1 MPGSWTTLTPLT
13 FNAGTMLL
21 LTDGTVVC
29 QEVDAQGYG
38 TSNWHRLAPDAF
50 GNYENGTWSAIA
62 PLPPNPAIPA
72 LAGGPAH
79 APLYFSSGLLRDGR
93 LYVARGEDNLHK
105 AGVDIL
111 AAQNYDPLTKS

>member
-72 LAGGPAH
+72 LAGGPAN
-79 APLYFSSGLLRDGR
+79 APLYFSSRLLWDGR
-93 LYVARGEDNLHK
+93 LYVPRGGDKPHK
-105 AGVDIL
+105 AGVGIFPPPIYGTL
-111 AAQNYDPLTKS
+111 A